1 MKNDFESSPTNA
13 QTAKSRKRLLE
24 ARMKQLKLEEE
35 RANNEISLEKKREK
49 MFAKQA
55 KTLIDRYKNE
65 DRLVQVWAGRPHEE
79 ILRELL
85 DLFDEE
91 PVRVVIETKNKAKS
105 RKVGQHNSHQNDMVN
120 KQGLVSSPLQINTA
134 QHTFI
139 RGGHSKSK
147 KLPQQKDKVVSDATK
162 PTIQTDLQN
171 WLRRIDVLP
180 KKIVNDLNCWRRKFA
195 NVSNCLIHS
204 LDL

>member
-1 MKNDFESSPTNA
+1 MGRRIRNT
-13 QTAKSRKRLLE
+13 QTAKSPQEELVE

-35 RANNEISLEKKREK
+35 RANNEISLEKRRK

-105 RKVGQHNSHQNDMVN
+105 RKVAQHNSHQNDMVN

-139 RGGHSKSK
+139 RGRHSKSK
-147 KLPQQKDKVVSDATK
+147 NYRSKKTK
-162 PTIQTDLQN
+162 
-171 WLRRIDVLP
+171 
-180 KKIVNDLNCWRRKFA
+180 
-195 NVSNCLIHS
+195 
-204 LDL
+204 